1 MTDLNGRL
9 YCITGDGTLWMR
21 LPFLQEVDW
30 TPIGQVPGQPAA
42 LAGHAGKLFLATADN
57 ALYWRDAVACGRS
70 TRWDVDSR
78 PPPTARHR
86 HPVIYGRR

>member
-1 MTDLNGRL
+1 MRKGHANNVVTMTDLNGRL

-57 ALYWRDAVACGRS
+57 ALYWRDAVA
-70 TRWDVDSR
+70 
-78 PPPTARHR
+78 
-86 HPVIYGRR
+86 